1 MFCKFHFFL
10 KFRQQKIDLV
20 HFVADQMSLVAIFC
34 GEYLL
39 AVPAMILNPSMFL
52 HVQCVM
58 RSSIEAFPA
67 LVTVVAVLPGVY
79 LHVLIQV
86 PSGGVFL
93 FTESTVESVSV
104 FLRLFNRS
112 IILGGNKLINLCAKI
127 KIRLVYRFILK
138 HH

>member
-1 MFCKFHFFL
+1 MT
-10 KFRQQKIDLV
+10 
-20 HFVADQMSLVAIFC
+20 LVAVFC

-39 AVPAMILNPSMFL
+39 AVLAMMFDPFVFL

-67 LVTVVAVLPGVY
+67 LVTVVAVLPSVY

-86 PSGGVFL
+86 PSGGIFL
-93 FTESTVESVSV
+93 FTQSTVESVSV
-104 FLRLFNRS
+104 FLRLFNSS

-127 KIRLVYRFILK
+127 KIRLVYCFIL
-138 HH
+138 